1 MDILGATFCF
11 ILLLIVLTTNI
22 IFIRKINRTNNSH
35 YKYKIFFFLISIVS
49 ISAIMI
55 IAALFQNVVLIDYFK
70 LTVDIESYQYRIII
84 MTVLLLSNI
93 IANFTLLKLYLK
105 RRERKSKN
113 KINEIELIGKE

>member
-1 MDILGATFCF
+1 MDLLGTIFCIIL
-11 ILLLIVLTTNI
+11 ILVVLVTNI
-22 IFIRKINRTNNSH
+22 IFIRKINRTNDSH
-35 YKYKIFFFLISIVS
+35 YKYKILFFLMSIAS

-55 IAALFQNVVLIDYFK
+55 TGAIFQNVVLIDYFK
-70 LTVDIESYQYRIII
+70 ITINIESYQYRIIV
-84 MTVLLLSNI
+84 MTVILIINI